1 MILLIRPHSAKQQE
15 LWQAKQPVREADRLL
30 QKHNWLLAFRAARLD
45 RIPGLRRLRQ
55 FIITNTN
62 LIALLPNDM
71 IAGGENPDSMIITHI
86 NLMETTASNAIKLSH
101 GFISGKRIVKKH

>member
-1 MILLIRPHSAKQQE
+1 
-15 LWQAKQPVREADRLL
+15 
-30 QKHNWLLAFRAARLD
+30 
-45 RIPGLRRLRQ
+45 
-55 FIITNTN
+55 
-62 LIALLPNDM
+62 M